1 MNINEN
7 FLKIESSYLFS
18 NIAKKVKAYT
28 KANPDKEIIRLGIG
42 DVTRPLAPACIEA
55 MHKAVDE
62 MADEKTFRGYPPEY
76 GYDFLLNAINEND
89 YRSRGIELDNSEI
102 FVSDGAKSDT
112 GNIGDIFS
120 LDNKVAICDPVYP
133 VYVDT
138 NVMSGRSGEK
148 DENGKYICRER
159 YSGSYSRS
167 FYVGDAVTE
176 QDISAKFENGTLK
189 LTVPKK
195 EALPEKQNKYIAI
208 G

>member
-1 MNINEN
+1 MLIPTMRNNVFDDFFN
-7 FLKIESSYLFS
+7 TPFFTRTESNMMKTDIKEHDNCYDLTIDLPGVKKDDIKAELNDGYLTIS
-18 NIAKKVKAYT
+18 A
-28 KANPDKEIIRLGIG
+28 E
-42 DVTRPLAPACIEA
+42 
-55 MHKAVDE
+55 
-62 MADEKTFRGYPPEY
+62 
-76 GYDFLLNAINEND
+76 
-89 YRSRGIELDNSEI
+89 
-102 FVSDGAKSDT
+102 SDT
-112 GNIGDIFS
+112 SKD
-120 LDNKVAICDPVYP
+120 
-133 VYVDT
+133 
-138 NVMSGRSGEK
+138 EK